1 MPFRNPFR
9 RTRKLEKVKNS
20 ISLEKKRRQSRKNLL
35 TSLIENPPSSLEK
48 RLKLY
53 ARGDF
58 VNYPGRSSSRRSSS
72 RRRSSKRRSNSRV

>member
-58 VNYPGRSSSRRSSS
+58 VNYPGRSSSS
-72 RRRSSKRRSNSRV
+72 RRRSSKRRSNSKV

>member
-48 RLKLY
+48 RLKLFFN
-53 ARGDF
+53 RL
-58 VNYPGRSSSRRSSS
+58 
-72 RRRSSKRRSNSRV
+72 